1 MKNQAGRIERSDYLD
16 AVQDAL
22 QKYVPEEKG
31 RMQSGLFQAMR
42 YSLLAGG
49 KRIRPILVLEFC
61 GLCGGSQESALP
73 FACAI
78 EMIHTYSLIHDD
90 LPCMDNDGMRRGR
103 PSSHVVFG
111 EAQALLAGDSLLTLA
126 FETMLSPESVRG
138 AGAARAARAAGVL
151 AKAAGPYGMAGG
163 QAIDLL
169 CEGKPVPM
177 ETLQRMDECKT
188 GALIRAAAQMGCILA
203 GADEQRLSAADR
215 YAASVGFAF
224 QIEDDLLDV
233 EGDSAAIGKPAGS
246 DAGNGKSTY
255 VSILGAE
262 RARRAVDE
270 LTKTAVQALDPFGED
285 ADYLKDLAERL
296 ARRNR

>member
-61 GLCGGSQESALP
+61 GLCGGNQESALP

-90 LPCMDNDGMRRGR
+90 LPCMDDDGMRRGR

-126 FETMLSPESVRG
+126 FETMLSPESVQG

-169 CEGKPVPM
+169 CEGKPGSM

-203 GADEQRLSAADR
+203 GADDQRLSAADR

-233 EGDSAAIGKPAGS
+233 EGDSTAIGKPAGS
-246 DAGNGKSTY
+246 DAENSKSTY

-262 RARRAVDE
+262 RAKRAVDE